1 MIKPWHAHDTCTMF
15 FILTKPNKLI
25 QHPNFHNSTRH
36 GAPLSINKGLERLVD
51 FQNAFYGVG
60 GLFELFHRCFFVSF
74 PLWFY
79 ENHVVSMGFYCLVNF
94 FWGGS
99 NHSKIDFF

>member
-60 GLFELFHRCFFVSF
+60 GLFELFHRCFFC
-74 PLWFY
+74 
-79 ENHVVSMGFYCLVNF
+79 VVSIVVLRKSCRFHGILLSGQF
-94 FWGGS
+94 FFGGEQPLQ
-99 NHSKIDFF
+99 D